1 MHYSLII
8 CMHIEYAF
16 GGRTVK
22 NALIIGTHCDDGCA
36 IDDARIIRKHI
47 VEDAKKCDTHS
58 Y

>member
-1 MHYSLII
+1 
-8 CMHIEYAF
+8 MHIEYAF